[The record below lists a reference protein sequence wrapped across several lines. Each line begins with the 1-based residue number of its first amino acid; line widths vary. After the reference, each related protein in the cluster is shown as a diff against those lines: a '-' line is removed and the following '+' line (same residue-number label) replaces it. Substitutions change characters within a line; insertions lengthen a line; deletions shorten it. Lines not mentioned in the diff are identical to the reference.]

1 MEQTLAARPD
11 ESAVMGVAATYTAIP
26 IMSGEP
32 HPPSRMIYFQVRP
45 SRLGRRAQS
54 MRRANPVEAL
64 CVETPKSHEEEGK

>member
-1 MEQTLAARPD
+1 MERSLVVRPD
-11 ESAVMGVAATYTAIP
+11 ESAVMGVAATYTATP
-26 IMSGEP
+26 IMSGKTN
-32 HPPSRMIYFQVRP
+32 PPSRMMYFQVRP